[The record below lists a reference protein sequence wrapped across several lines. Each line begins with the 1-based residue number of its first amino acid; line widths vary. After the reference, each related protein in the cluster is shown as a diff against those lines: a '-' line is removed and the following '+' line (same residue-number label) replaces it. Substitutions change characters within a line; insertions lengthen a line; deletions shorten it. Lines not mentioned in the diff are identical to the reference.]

1 MKVTFIH
8 HSGFF
13 VNRERACFLFDYW
26 TGPLP
31 EPLELPL
38 FIFVSHGHGDH
49 FSPAVL
55 DYGKR
60 WKNVHWILSDDID
73 PECVLGELMPSVT
86 IATADNNYTVSI
98 GGTDIS
104 FSTLRSTDLGNA
116 YLIHSG
122 DKTLYH
128 AGDLH
133 LWLWREDE
141 QEDKNMQ
148 AAFEKETEKLRGI
161 TIDAA
166 FLPLDPRQGRD
177 AFHGLDYIARLAD
190 IKRIYPMHC
199 WQKFNIISDLMAD
212 PCSEPYRD
220 RICPIGKDG
229 YTDEI

>member
-1 MKVTFIH
+1 MKVTYIH

-13 VNRERACFLFDYW
+13 VQQERACFLFDYFK
-26 TGPLP
+26 GPLP
-31 EPLELPL
+31 EPSELPL
-38 FIFVSHGHGDH
+38 FIFVSHGHRDH
-49 FSPAVL
+49 FNTAVL

-73 PECVLGELMPSVT
+73 PECVPAKLMPYVT
-86 IATADNNYTVSI
+86 VASADNNYAISL

-104 FSTLRSTDLGNA
+104 FSTLRATDIGNA
-116 YLIHSG
+116 YLIRSG
-122 DKTLYH
+122 GKTLYH

-133 LWLWREDE
+133 LWLWREDP
-141 QEDKNMQ
+141 QEDRDMQ
-148 AAFEKETEKLRGI
+148 TAFEIEMEKLRGL

-177 AFHGLDYIARLAD
+177 AYLGLDNTARLAD

-199 WQKFNIISDLMAD
+199 WQKFNIIKKLLAD

-220 RICPIGKDG
+220 RICPIEKDG